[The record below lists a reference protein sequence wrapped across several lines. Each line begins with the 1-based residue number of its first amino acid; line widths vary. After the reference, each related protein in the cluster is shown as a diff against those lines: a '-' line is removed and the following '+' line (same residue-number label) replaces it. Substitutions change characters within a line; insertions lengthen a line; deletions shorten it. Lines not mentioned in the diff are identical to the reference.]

1 MSSGLL
7 DSPDVH
13 HDLCWVESVRLG
25 HMHISYRERPSSEE
39 SRVVNFVSRQHLH
52 SCLATMRA
60 VKSLLYDAVKCFIHL
75 EKLTA

>member
-7 DSPDVH
+7 ESPDVH
-13 HDLCWVESVRLG
+13 HDLCWMESVRLG
-25 HMHISYRERPSSEE
+25 QKHISYREGPSFGE

-60 VKSLLYDAVKCFIHL
+60 VKSLLYDAIKCFTYL
-75 EKLTA
+75 